1 MRILDFFRKRP
12 CNQTVVF
19 TGDRIEAE
27 FVMRMPQEEGFHPLE
42 WADLPTPSYAGPI
55 GMARIVVSPDEGE
68 DAKAFL
74 ASLADAR
81 EAEETGEEDVERP

>member
-12 CNQTVVF
+12 CDHTVVF
-19 TGDRIEAE
+19 TGDRMEAE
-27 FVMRMPQEEGFHPLE
+27 FVMRILREEGFHPLE

-68 DAKAFL
+68 EAKAFL

-81 EAEETGEEDVERP
+81 EEEEIGDEDG